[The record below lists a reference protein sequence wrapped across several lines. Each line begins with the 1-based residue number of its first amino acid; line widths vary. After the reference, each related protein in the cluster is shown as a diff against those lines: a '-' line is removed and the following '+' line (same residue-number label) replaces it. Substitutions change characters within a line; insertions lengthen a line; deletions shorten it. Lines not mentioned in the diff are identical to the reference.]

1 MLGYEPQL
9 PLLDSLGLTVEKLIS
24 IGAVGGIIMLI
35 IGFCLMALIMF
46 AYWRTRRSIS

>member
-24 IGAVGGIIMLI
+24 VGIVGGIIMLI